1 MISAITGVSILVS
14 TCLTVVLIGGAA
26 LLTGRALARAW
37 RPIWQLVLSCL
48 GLGLVDRFFIY
59 ALFEGSL
66 MSVSGYI
73 LDTLVVMGIGI
84 FSYRIVH
91 VSVVVRQYPWIFHR
105 SSLFSY
111 RSRH

>member
-1 MISAITGVSILVS
+1 MISAITDVSILVS

-91 VSVVVRQYPWIFHR
+91 VSVVVRQYPWIFDR

>member
-1 MISAITGVSILVS
+1 MISAVTSVSLLVFLV
-14 TCLTVVLIGGAA
+14 LTVVLIGGAA

-37 RPIWQLVLSCL
+37 RPIWQVVLSCL
-48 GLGLVDRFFIY
+48 GLGLVDRFFVY

-66 MSVSGYI
+66 VSVSGYMF
-73 LDTLVVMGIGI
+73 DTLVVMGIGI
-84 FSYRIVH
+84 LSYRIVH
-91 VSVVVRQYPWIFHR
+91 VSVVVRQYPWLFDR

>member
-1 MISAITGVSILVS
+1 MISAVTGVSLLVFIV
-14 TCLTVVLIGGAA
+14 LTVVLIGGAA

-48 GLGLVDRFFIY
+48 GLGLVDRFFVY

-91 VSVVVRQYPWIFHR
+91 VSVVVRQYPWLFDR

>member
-1 MISAITGVSILVS
+1 MISEVTSVSLLVFLV
-14 TCLTVVLIGGAA
+14 LTVVLIGGAA

-37 RPIWQLVLSCL
+37 RPIWQVVLSCL
-48 GLGLVDRFFIY
+48 GLGLVDRFFVY

-66 MSVSGYI
+66 VSVSGYMF
-73 LDTLVVMGIGI
+73 DTLVVMGIGI
-84 FSYRIVH
+84 LSYRIVH
-91 VSVVVRQYPWIFHR
+91 VSVVVRQYPWLFDR

>member
-1 MISAITGVSILVS
+1 MISAITDVSILVS

-48 GLGLVDRFFIY
+48 GLGLVDRFFVY

-91 VSVVVRQYPWIFHR
+91 VSVVVRQYPWIFDR

>member
-1 MISAITGVSILVS
+1 MISAVTGVSLLVFIV
-14 TCLTVVLIGGAA
+14 LTVVLIGGAA

-37 RPIWQLVLSCL
+37 RPIWQVVLSCL
-48 GLGLVDRFFIY
+48 GLGLVDRFFVY

-66 MSVSGYI
+66 VSVSGYMF
-73 LDTLVVMGIGI
+73 DTLVVMGIGI
-84 FSYRIVH
+84 LSYRIVH
-91 VSVVVRQYPWIFHR
+91 VSVVVRQYPWLFDR

>member
-1 MISAITGVSILVS
+1 MISAVTSVSLLVFLV
-14 TCLTVVLIGGAA
+14 LTVVLIGGAA

-37 RPIWQLVLSCL
+37 RPIWQVVLSCL
-48 GLGLVDRFFIY
+48 GLGLVDRFFVY

-66 MSVSGYI
+66 VSVSGYMF
-73 LDTLVVMGIGI
+73 DTLVVMGIGI

-91 VSVVVRQYPWIFHR
+91 VSVVVRQYPWLFDR

>member
-1 MISAITGVSILVS
+1 MIGAVTSVSLLVFLV
-14 TCLTVVLIGGAA
+14 LTVVLIGGAA

-37 RPIWQLVLSCL
+37 RPIWQVVLSCL
-48 GLGLVDRFFIY
+48 GLGLVDRFFVY

-66 MSVSGYI
+66 VSVSGYMF
-73 LDTLVVMGIGI
+73 DTLVVMGIGI

-91 VSVVVRQYPWIFHR
+91 VSVVVRQYPWLFDR